1 MFQQLPQ
8 LVDVRG
14 SVKRNGSYQKRSLSQ
29 ITGIARHHS
38 ATTSGDAFSFAN
50 YHVDTLGWPS
60 VGYHFVITKDGTIQ
74 WANGIDRVSY
84 HVGNNNTPLIGVCLV
99 GSGSFT
105 EAQERSFF
113 DLQAALRG
121 TDGVEVSIS
130 DVKGHREYP
139 GHSSNTCPGIDMDI
153 VREAV
158 REGHPVGEDLT
169 PTLRP
174 GDNGPAVARM
184 QQLLMDAGEKLPL
197 YGADGDFGDET
208 ENAVR
213 SFQES
218 QNLTVDGIVGPN
230 TWEALEASA
239 VKGKLAV
246 VLAEVLNVR
255 SRPSFDA
262 DAVAGTVSQ
271 GEAFTIMEKVKV
283 DGSSTEMFRL
293 KSGLYITAHPGYVQV
308 K

>member
-1 MFQQLPQ
+1 
-8 LVDVRG
+8 
-14 SVKRNGSYQKRSLSQ
+14 
-29 ITGIARHHS
+29 
-38 ATTSGDAFSFAN
+38 
-50 YHVDTLGWPS
+50 
-60 VGYHFVITKDGTIQ
+60 
-74 WANGIDRVSY
+74 
-84 HVGNNNTPLIGVCLV
+84 
-99 GSGSFT
+99 
-105 EAQERSFF
+105 
-113 DLQAALRG
+113 
-121 TDGVEVSIS
+121 
-130 DVKGHREYP
+130 
-139 GHSSNTCPGIDMDI
+139 
-153 VREAV
+153 
-158 REGHPVGEDLT
+158 
-169 PTLRP
+169 
-174 GDNGPAVARM
+174 M